1 MHFIWNFMPLLCW
14 KWKWTGI
21 FHGCCYHSCPGWMET
36 VSSWLFP
43 KVFLWL
49 LNAVVVGV
57 VLAKVLV
64 YGEPVTR
71 KNTTASVSYWR
82 HRRQAEVD
90 MERVSLFLCHLFK
103 FVVCIVVEM
112 WVVWCSLDSAG
123 RHKNCFLLLLFLVA
137 VYFVTVVCVHFS
149 SA

>member
-1 MHFIWNFMPLLCW
+1 
-14 KWKWTGI
+14 
-21 FHGCCYHSCPGWMET
+21 MEV

-43 KVFLWL
+43 QVFLWL

-71 KNTTASVSYWR
+71 KNTSASVSYWR

-90 MERVSLFLCHLFK
+90 MERVSFPFVISFIKFSTCKMDICVVLHL
-103 FVVCIVVEM
+103 V
-112 WVVWCSLDSAG
+112 
-123 RHKNCFLLLLFLVA
+123 
-137 VYFVTVVCVHFS
+137 
-149 SA
+149 